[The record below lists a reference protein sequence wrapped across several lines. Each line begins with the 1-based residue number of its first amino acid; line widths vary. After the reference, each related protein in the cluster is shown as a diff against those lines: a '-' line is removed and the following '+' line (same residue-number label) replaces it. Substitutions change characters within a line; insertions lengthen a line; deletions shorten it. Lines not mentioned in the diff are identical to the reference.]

1 MLETHRCPLCSA
13 NVLQQSYEAGGGSIT
28 VKLIPGEG
36 HKVSPSFFDC
46 QELLDFVVAKAP

>member
-1 MLETHRCPLCSA
+1 MPLCSA